1 MNEVRKLYN
10 NDGCVLKEVSS
21 NDYES
26 WSSARTLGS
35 TERRKEY
42 RNLCYNFEYE
52 WGTNIPHC
60 AKKGVCDEDC
70 EYMRNFKGQDMK
82 QTVEEAAKKYSNDC
96 RNRQLHCEPYCIVDF
111 ISGAEWQSKQSPWIS
126 VKEKAGCDTSSDCIV
141 MVMNGDIFKAY
152 FSSKNKWMKSND
164 GHYDEVI
171 DDVVAWFPI
180 PSFDEILE
188 ANRDVLERIKEK
200 GD

>member
-52 WGTNIPHC
+52 WGANTLTVQR
-60 AKKGVCDEDC
+60 K
-70 EYMRNFKGQDMK
+70 EYVMR
-82 QTVEEAAKKYSNDC
+82 
-96 RNRQLHCEPYCIVDF
+96 IVN
-111 ISGAEWQSKQSPWIS
+111 
-126 VKEKAGCDTSSDCIV
+126 T
-141 MVMNGDIFKAY
+141 
-152 FSSKNKWMKSND
+152 
-164 GHYDEVI
+164 
-171 DDVVAWFPI
+171 
-180 PSFDEILE
+180 
-188 ANRDVLERIKEK
+188 
-200 GD
+200 